1 MFATVMTFD
10 DTPEDAQHG
19 IDHVTDEVL
28 PAMEQATGL
37 VGLWLVDRESG
48 KRMTM
53 MVWDDEAEMQAAMG
67 RVAELR
73 EKFGDR
79 VRPAPTTVERFEVYG
94 RVVRD

>member
-1 MFATVMTFD
+1 MFATVLTFD

-19 IDHVTDEVL
+19 VDHVTDEVL

-37 VGLWLVDRESG
+37 VGLWLVDRASG
-48 KRMTM
+48 KRITV
-53 MVWDDEAEMQAAMG
+53 MVWEDEDEMQAAMA

-73 EKFGDR
+73 ERFGER